1 MNRFRTKKRAKDTS
15 DIAGTEANRS
25 DSPSVPT
32 LKSSKT
38 FRLGRKNV
46 QEPEHKPELDLANA
60 LPSSDDFRTSLLM
73 SGLSARFSMLREQDD
88 PKSKIGKAADDSVL
102 FPKRQSRLNDFGF
115 HSTGLHDIAEV
126 SSIKTSIRPPF
137 ASNRID
143 SFHSV
148 ESSGDDG
155 GSIMSRAKPGE
166 GNNLFGGRQKIYK
179 IPVGGSNGD
188 MKKMGGRALY
198 EDDVSQ
204 SAFQKLR
211 DREREERERQERE
224 REQAER
230 EDEAD
235 SSFPLRSNSPPLLGY
250 NRNRE
255 TSSTTSSGPSLT
267 RSSTAATS
275 VYSQRTPSVNGHSSP
290 STPAVPNQ
298 SNGVDRSMTK
308 GKRLYET
315 GLDQHLHSQQH
326 LAMNRLEN
334 LSRQQTFGA
343 RTPSP
348 SPFPNG
354 NVYEHTNASG
364 STTHHITIR
373 SASPPPA
380 EPTFGA
386 FDFGVKAPALLD
398 NSKPLFTVPPLSPP
412 MSDVDDQPGLP
423 IQPNDRGKATALGAF
438 SKPVQPYDEKKY
450 SQRQLQMQ
458 QGRET
463 PPLRKH
469 SPPRAFNSRQAT
481 SGRARTESN
490 ATYSSDRSTSSSSAQ
505 REFIPRNRNL
515 TSPVARAEALATDDY
530 HESSGTFFNSQ
541 NEDSLSSPNDGVFDS
556 GKSWNHVMSQKSGGR
571 KVLNTQIPLQRPPES
586 QHPAHRPSNQ
596 QFQENHNE
604 NLNKDE
610 PPTISVSNS
619 QSGIDESQ
627 PIQKGSSADSPTL
640 GPVDGLSGLVRQH
653 LRNDSGASSIY
664 GAPSPGLEFHANPP
678 PPTSNPYSTKGNP
691 WEINDWD
698 EHTHG
703 QSNGINHA
711 SSDPA
716 MNSNSYG
723 VSTYSTPPK
732 ANGNLEKNN
741 EETHNPSWE
750 DEMAQRHKR
759 NGSTETQKEQVDFTN
774 KLASARKRVQD
785 NLKSFAESDSRSA
798 SPGPG
803 MDWEKDSAS
812 SKSTPM
818 GMLKAKSSRESIL
831 AKSRNGQSKAM
842 KMLGIGNATMS
853 NSSSPGK
860 QKYDDSFWKQEE
872 EEMLRGVK
880 SPRNPPPMKA
890 YRQARRDAQ
899 RDRER
904 QVLLRHR
911 NGGARSSGDDE
922 EAASEPAPGAAS
934 VLAKAQAR
942 LRQHTQEK
950 EAESEKKVAPR
961 APSQES
967 KSSAATTRSGSRPPS
982 RSVRDRSGSDASRG
996 SKGRNGWHRD
1006 DLARAMA
1013 EGHSSSAQGFFEDS
1027 PSTRGPTKSP
1037 ASAYSPAFAPPGQPR
1052 AIRSG
1057 SDSNPTHMGY
1067 FDNQQHQPVQ
1077 NSPQMENGTFPRP
1090 SPIAPYAEN
1099 RTPALSHPSP
1109 LPSGNNTP
1117 TSQGFQSQGRIPA
1130 HLKRT
1135 VNKSDISEPS
1145 LVSKTSH
1152 IITIDLPVGASLQNG
1167 MHSAPPLPTMDPRRR
1182 TTRTQTMF
1190 NGFMGR
1196 GNETPST
1203 PLLPAGA
1210 YFEETSTFS
1219 ADEAE
1224 PQPKARQ
1231 RIRKISSE
1239 GGNLNGRTR
1248 QVYGAASPAV
1258 PAFSAAS
1265 TSEINMF

>member
-15 DIAGTEANRS
+15 DIAVTAANHS
-25 DSPSVPT
+25 DPPSAPT
-32 LKSSKT
+32 LKPSKT

-46 QEPEHKPELDLANA
+46 QEPERKPVIDLANA

-102 FPKRQSRLNDFGF
+102 FPKRQSRLNGF

-137 ASNRID
+137 ASSRID
-143 SFHSV
+143 SFHSI

-179 IPVGGSNGD
+179 IPVGGPNGD
-188 MKKMGGRALY
+188 MRKMGGRALY

-211 DREREERERQERE
+211 DREREQREQ
-224 REQAER
+224 EQAER
-230 EDEAD
+230 DDEAD

-290 STPAVPNQ
+290 SAPAVPNQ
-298 SNGVDRSMTK
+298 SNGLDRSMTK

-348 SPFPNG
+348 SSFPNG
-354 NVYEHTNASG
+354 TVYEHTNASG
-364 STTHHITIR
+364 STTHHLNIR

-380 EPTFGA
+380 EPTLGA
-386 FDFGVKAPALLD
+386 FDFGVKAPATLD
-398 NSKPLFTVPPLSPP
+398 KSKSLFTAPPLSPP
-412 MSDVDDQPGLP
+412 MSDGDDQPSLP

-438 SKPVQPYDEKKY
+438 SKPVLPYDEKKY

-463 PPLRKH
+463 PPLRKY

-481 SGRARTESN
+481 SGRTRAESN
-490 ATYSSDRSTSSSSAQ
+490 STYSSERSTSSSSAQ
-505 REFIPRNRNL
+505 REFVPRNRNL
-515 TSPVARAEALATDDY
+515 TPPVTRAETPATDDY
-530 HESSGTFFNSQ
+530 HESSGTFFDGQ
-541 NEDSLSSPNDGVFDS
+541 NEDSLSSLNDDVFES
-556 GKSWNHVMSQKSGGR
+556 RKPWNHPISQKSVGA
-571 KVLNTQIPLQRPPES
+571 KILNAQIPLQRPPES
-586 QHPAHRPSNQ
+586 QHPAHRPSN
-596 QFQENHNE
+596 HE
-604 NLNKDE
+604 NLNGDK
-610 PPTISVSNS
+610 PTTISVSKAI
-619 QSGIDESQ
+619 SGNEESQ
-627 PIQKGSSADSPTL
+627 PIQKSSSLDSPTL

-653 LRNDSGASSIY
+653 LRNDSGASSVY
-664 GAPSPGLEFHANPP
+664 GAPSPGLEFHASPP
-678 PPTSNPYSTKGNP
+678 PPTSNPYSAKSNP

-698 EHTHG
+698 ENSNG
-703 QSNGINHA
+703 QSNGIYHA
-711 SSDPA
+711 PSDPA
-716 MNSNSYG
+716 MNTNSYG
-723 VSTYSTPPK
+723 VPTYSTPPR
-732 ANGNLEKNN
+732 ANVVLENN
-741 EETHNPSWE
+741 EESRNPSWE

-774 KLASARKRVQD
+774 KLASARKRVQE
-785 NLKSFAESDSRSA
+785 NLKSFAESDIRSTSPGH

-812 SKSTPM
+812 SKSNPM
-818 GMLKAKSSRESIL
+818 NLLRAKSSRESVL
-831 AKSRNGQSKAM
+831 AKSKNSQSKTM
-842 KMLGIGNATMS
+842 KMLGIGNSAPS
-853 NSSSPGK
+853 NSSSTGK
-860 QKYDDSFWKQEE
+860 QKYDDSLWKQEE

-904 QVLLRHR
+904 QVILRHR
-911 NGGARSSGDDE
+911 NGGTRSSGDDE
-922 EAASEPAPGAAS
+922 EAASEAAPGAAS

-942 LRQHTQEK
+942 LRQHAQER
-950 EAESEKKVAPR
+950 EAEPEKKVVPR

-967 KSSAATTRSGSRPPS
+967 KSSAATSHSGSRPPS
-982 RSVRDRSGSDASRG
+982 RNARDRSASDASGG
-996 SKGRNGWHRD
+996 SKGRNGRHRD

-1013 EGHSSSAQGFFEDS
+1013 EGHGSSAQGFFEDAA
-1027 PSTRGPTKSP
+1027 STRGPIKSP
-1037 ASAYSPAFAPPGQPR
+1037 ASTYTSPTASPGQFR
-1052 AIRSG
+1052 TVRSG

-1067 FDNQQHQPVQ
+1067 FDNQQPQSVQ
-1077 NSPQMENGTFPRP
+1077 NSPLMDNGTFPRP

-1117 TSQGFQSQGRIPA
+1117 TSQGFQSQGRIPP
-1130 HLKRT
+1130 HLKRI

-1152 IITIDLPVGASLQNG
+1152 IVTVDLPVGAYLHNG

-1182 TTRTQTMF
+1182 TTTRTQTMF
-1190 NGFMGR
+1190 NGFVGR
-1196 GNETPST
+1196 SNETASSPS
-1203 PLLPAGA
+1203 LPSGA
-1210 YFEETSTFS
+1210 YYEETSTFS

-1224 PQPKARQ
+1224 PKPKAWQ
-1231 RIRKISSE
+1231 KIRKISSE
-1239 GGNLNGRTR
+1239 GGNLNGRNR
-1248 QVYGAASPAV
+1248 QVHGAASQAV
-1258 PAFSAAS
+1258 STFSGGNP
-1265 TSEINMF
+1265 SEINMF

>member
-15 DIAGTEANRS
+15 DVAGSTAVSHS
-25 DSPSVPT
+25 DPPPVPTTT

-46 QEPEHKPELDLANA
+46 QEPERKTELDLANA

-137 ASNRID
+137 ASSRID
-143 SFHSV
+143 SYHSI

-155 GSIMSRAKPGE
+155 GSMMSRAKPGE

-188 MKKMGGRALY
+188 MRKMGGRALY
-198 EDDVSQ
+198 DDDVSQ

-211 DREREERERQERE
+211 DREREEREREQQERD
-224 REQAER
+224 
-230 EDEAD
+230 DEAN
-235 SSFPLRSNSPPLLGY
+235 SSFPLRSHSPPLLGY

-298 SNGVDRSMTK
+298 SNGIDRTMTK
-308 GKRLYET
+308 GKRLYEP

-354 NVYEHTNASG
+354 NIYEHTSASS

-373 SASPPPA
+373 STSPPPT
-380 EPTFGA
+380 EPTLGA
-386 FDFGVKAPALLD
+386 FDFSVKNPGPMD
-398 NSKPLFTVPPLSPP
+398 NPKSLFTAPPLSPP
-412 MSDVDDQPGLP
+412 MSDVDDQPSLP

-438 SKPVQPYDEKKY
+438 SKPAQPYDEKKY

-463 PPLRKH
+463 PPLRKN
-469 SPPRAFNSRQAT
+469 SPPRAFNSRQVT
-481 SGRARTESN
+481 SNRARTESN
-490 ATYSSDRSTSSSSAQ
+490 STYSSERSTSSSSGQ
-505 REFIPRNRNL
+505 REFVPRNRNA
-515 TSPVARAEALATDDY
+515 TSPIARTEPPTTDDY
-530 HESSGTFFNSQ
+530 QESSGTFFDSQ
-541 NEDSLSSPNDGVFDS
+541 NEDSLNTPNDGVLQN
-556 GKSWNHVMSQKSGGR
+556 GNSWGRPMTQKLGST
-571 KVLNTQIPLQRPPES
+571 KISNTHIPLQRPPES
-586 QHPAHRPSNQ
+586 EHPAHRPSNQ
-596 QFQENHNE
+596 HPWQNHNE
-604 NLNKDE
+604 SINRDE
-610 PPTISVSNS
+610 PPTISASDAQATVQEP
-619 QSGIDESQ
+619 QSH
-627 PIQKGSSADSPTL
+627 QKDSSIDSPTL
-640 GPVDGLSGLVRQH
+640 GPVDDLSGLVRQH

-664 GAPSPGLEFHANPP
+664 GAPSPGLEFLTNPPP
-678 PPTSNPYSTKGNP
+678 PPTSNPYTTKSNP

-698 EHTHG
+698 ENHHS
-703 QSNGINHA
+703 QSNGISHT
-711 SSDPA
+711 SPI

-723 VSTYSTPPK
+723 VSTYSALPK
-732 ANGNLEKNN
+732 VNGSSEKVN
-741 EETHNPSWE
+741 EENHTGLWE
-750 DEMAQRHKR
+750 DEMAHRHKR

-774 KLASARKRVQD
+774 KLASARKRVQE
-785 NLKSFAESDSRSA
+785 NLKSFAESDGQSTG
-798 SPGPG
+798 PGLG
-803 MDWEKDSAS
+803 MDWEKDAIS
-812 SKSTPM
+812 SKSNPVGT
-818 GMLKAKSSRESIL
+818 LRAKSSRESIL

-842 KMLGIGNATMS
+842 KMLGIGNSAP
-853 NSSSPGK
+853 SSSPSPGK
-860 QKYDDSFWKQEE
+860 QKYDDNLWKQEE

-880 SPRNPPPMKA
+880 SPRNAPPMKS

-904 QVLLRHR
+904 QVLMRHR

-922 EAASEPAPGAAS
+922 ESVPETTPGAAS
-934 VLAKAQAR
+934 VLWQAQAR

-950 EAESEKKVAPR
+950 DVEPERKPAPR

-967 KSSAATTRSGSRPPS
+967 KSSAATTHSGSRPPS
-982 RSVRDRSGSDASRG
+982 RSPRDRSGSDASRA
-996 SKGRNGWHRD
+996 SKNRNGRHRD

-1013 EGHSSSAQGFFEDS
+1013 EGHSSSAQGFFEETAS
-1027 PSTRGPTKSP
+1027 SRAPSK
-1037 ASAYSPAFAPPGQPR
+1037 SPAFAYSPVIASPVHPR
-1052 AIRSG
+1052 AVRSG
-1057 SDSNPTHMGY
+1057 SDGDATHMGY
-1067 FDNQQHQPVQ
+1067 FDNQQPHSAQ
-1077 NSPQMENGTFPRP
+1077 NSPLMDNGAFPRP

-1109 LPSGNNTP
+1109 LQSGSNTP
-1117 TSQGFQSQGRIPA
+1117 TSQGFQSQGRIPP
-1130 HLKRT
+1130 HLKRI

-1152 IITIDLPVGASLQNG
+1152 IITVDLPVGASLQNG

-1182 TTRTQTMF
+1182 TTTRTQTIF
-1190 NGFMGR
+1190 NGFVGR
-1196 GNETPST
+1196 SNDPASPSAG
-1203 PLLPAGA
+1203 PAGA
-1210 YFEETSTFS
+1210 YYEDTSTFS

-1224 PQPKARQ
+1224 EKPKARQ

-1239 GGNLNGRTR
+1239 GGSLNSRTR
-1248 QVYGAASPAV
+1248 QVYGAPSPAI
-1258 PAFSAAS
+1258 PSFSTVN

>member
-15 DIAGTEANRS
+15 DIVATAADQS

-46 QEPEHKPELDLANA
+46 QEPERKPVLDLANA

-137 ASNRID
+137 ASNRVD
-143 SFHSV
+143 SFHSL

-155 GSIMSRAKPGE
+155 GSMMSRAKPGE

-179 IPVGGSNGD
+179 ITAGGSNGE

-198 EDDVSQ
+198 DDDVSQ

-211 DREREERERQERE
+211 DREREEREREKRE
-224 REQAER
+224 RD
-230 EDEAD
+230 DETD

-298 SNGVDRSMTK
+298 SIGVDRSMTK

-334 LSRQQTFGA
+334 LSRQQNYGA

-354 NVYEHTNASG
+354 NVYEHTNAAG
-364 STTHHITIR
+364 STTHHIAIR
-373 SASPPPA
+373 SASPPPV
-380 EPTFGA
+380 EPNLGA
-386 FDFGVKAPALLD
+386 FDFGVKVTAALD
-398 NSKPLFTVPPLSPP
+398 NSKSLFTAPPLSPP
-412 MSDVDDQPGLP
+412 MSDGDDQQSLP

-469 SPPRAFNSRQAT
+469 SPPRAFNSRQAI
-481 SGRARTESN
+481 SGRTRTESN
-490 ATYSSDRSTSSSSAQ
+490 STYSSEGSTSSSGQ
-505 REFIPRNRNL
+505 REFVPRNRNM
-515 TSPVARAEALATDDY
+515 TSPVASAKPPSINDY
-530 HESSGTFFNSQ
+530 EESSRTFFDSQ
-541 NEDSLSSPNDGVFDS
+541 NEDSLSSANDGVVES
-556 GKSWNHVMSQKSGGR
+556 GNSWGYPPTQKSGVVR
-571 KVLNTQIPLQRPPES
+571 FPNSQINLERPPES

-596 QFQENHNE
+596 QHWEARNQNQDREEH
-604 NLNKDE
+604 
-610 PPTISVSNS
+610 PIIPVSNPPS
-619 QSGIDESQ
+619 NAQETQ
-627 PIQKGSSADSPTL
+627 LTQKNSSLDSPTL
-640 GPVDGLSGLVRQH
+640 GPVDDLSGLVRQH

-664 GAPSPGLEFHANPP
+664 GAPSPGLEFLTNPPP

-698 EHTHG
+698 EDNRG

-711 SSDPA
+711 SSDPT
-716 MNSNSYG
+716 MNSNSYD

-732 ANGNLEKNN
+732 VNEKSEKNN
-741 EETHNPSWE
+741 EESLNPSLE

-759 NGSTETQKEQVDFTN
+759 NGSTDTQKEQVDFTN

-812 SKSTPM
+812 SKSNPM
-818 GMLKAKSSRESIL
+818 GMLRAKSSRESVL

-842 KMLGIGNATMS
+842 KMLGIGNSAPSTL
-853 NSSSPGK
+853 SSPGK
-860 QKYDDSFWKQEE
+860 QKYDESLWKQEE

-880 SPRNPPPMKA
+880 SPKNPPPTKA

-904 QVLLRHR
+904 QILMRHR

-922 EAASEPAPGAAS
+922 DAPPEPTPGAAS

-950 EAESEKKVAPR
+950 EAEPEKRPAPR

-982 RSVRDRSGSDASRG
+982 RSARDRSSSDASRG
-996 SKGRNGWHRD
+996 SKGRNGRHRD

-1013 EGHSSSAQGFFEDS
+1013 EGHSSSAQGLFENAASSRGPSKS
-1027 PSTRGPTKSP
+1027 PSFAYSP
-1037 ASAYSPAFAPPGQPR
+1037 ASAAPAQPR
-1052 AIRSG
+1052 AVRSG
-1057 SDSNPTHMGY
+1057 SDSNTIHTGY
-1067 FDNQQHQPVQ
+1067 FDNQEPQPVQ
-1077 NSPQMENGTFPRP
+1077 NSPLMDNGTYPRP
-1090 SPIAPYAEN
+1090 TPIAPYAEN

-1109 LPSGNNTP
+1109 LLSGNNTP
-1117 TSQGFQSQGRIPA
+1117 TSQGFQSQGRLPQ
-1130 HLKRT
+1130 HLKRAI
-1135 VNKSDISEPS
+1135 NKSDISEPS

-1152 IITIDLPVGASLQNG
+1152 ISTVDLPVGASLQNG
-1167 MHSAPPLPTMDPRRR
+1167 MQSAPPVPTMDPRRR
-1182 TTRTQTMF
+1182 TRTQGMF
-1190 NGFMGR
+1190 NGLIGR
-1196 GNETPST
+1196 SNETAST
-1203 PLLPAGA
+1203 PSSAAGA
-1210 YFEETSTFS
+1210 YYEDTSTFS

-1224 PQPKARQ
+1224 HKPKSWPK
-1231 RIRKISSE
+1231 IRKISSE

-1248 QVYGAASPAV
+1248 QVYGATSPAV
-1258 PAFSAAS
+1258 PAFSAPN
-1265 TSEINMF
+1265 TRQINMF

>member
-1 MNRFRTKKRAKDTS
+1 MNRFRTKKKAKDTS
-15 DIAGTEANRS
+15 DIAGTTVNRS

-32 LKSSKT
+32 LKPSKT
-38 FRLGRKNV
+38 FRLGKKNA
-46 QEPEHKPELDLANA
+46 QESERKPELDLANA

-137 ASNRID
+137 ALNRID
-143 SFHSV
+143 SFHSL

-155 GSIMSRAKPGE
+155 GSVMSRAKPGE

-188 MKKMGGRALY
+188 RKMGGRALY

-211 DREREERERQERE
+211 DREREQREQ
-224 REQAER
+224 EQAEL

-290 STPAVPNQ
+290 STPAVPNT
-298 SNGVDRSMTK
+298 SNGLDRSVTK

-380 EPTFGA
+380 ESAHGA
-386 FDFGVKAPALLD
+386 FDFGVKASATFD
-398 NSKPLFTVPPLSPP
+398 NSKSVFTAPPLSPP
-412 MSDVDDQPGLP
+412 MSDGDDQPSLP

-481 SGRARTESN
+481 SGRTRAESN
-490 ATYSSDRSTSSSSAQ
+490 STYSSERSASSSSAQ
-505 REFIPRNRNL
+505 REFVPRNRNL
-515 TSPVARAEALATDDY
+515 TSSVARVEAPAGGDSR
-530 HESSGTFFNSQ
+530 ESSGTFFDSQ
-541 NEDSLSSPNDGVFDS
+541 NADSLSSPNDGVFES
-556 GKSWNHVMSQKSGGR
+556 GKPWNHTMSQKLASA
-571 KVLNTQIPLQRPPES
+571 KILNTQPPLQRPPES
-586 QHPAHRPSNQ
+586 QHPAYRPSNQ
-596 QFQENHNE
+596 KPWENRNE
-604 NLNKDE
+604 NINGNE
-610 PPTISVSNS
+610 PPTISISKAR
-619 QSGIDESQ
+619 SGDEESQ
-627 PIQKGSSADSPTL
+627 PVQRSSSTDSPTL

-653 LRNDSGASSIY
+653 LRNDSGASSVY
-664 GAPSPGLEFHANPP
+664 GASSPGLEFHTNPP
-678 PPTSNPYSTKGNP
+678 PPTSNPYSAKSNP

-698 EHTHG
+698 QDSHS
-703 QSNGINHA
+703 QSNGINHVP
-711 SSDPA
+711 SDLA
-716 MNSNSYG
+716 INTNSYG

-732 ANGNLEKNN
+732 AKVSSENN
-741 EETHNPSWE
+741 EESHNLSWE

-759 NGSTETQKEQVDFTN
+759 NNSTETQKEQVDFTN
-774 KLASARKRVQD
+774 KLASARRRVQE
-785 NLKSFAESDSRSA
+785 NLKSFAESDSRST

-803 MDWEKDSAS
+803 TDYEKESAS
-812 SKSTPM
+812 SKSNPM
-818 GMLKAKSSRESIL
+818 SLLRTKPSRDSIIAKSKNS
-831 AKSRNGQSKAM
+831 QSKAM
-842 KMLGIGNATMS
+842 KMLGIGNSAPS
-853 NSSSPGK
+853 NSSPGK
-860 QKYDDSFWKQEE
+860 QKYDDGLWKQEE

-911 NGGARSSGDDE
+911 NGGTRSSGDDE

-942 LRQHTQEK
+942 LRQHTQER
-950 EAESEKKVAPR
+950 EIESERKVELR
-961 APSQES
+961 APSEES
-967 KSSAATTRSGSRPPS
+967 KSSATTARSGSRPPS
-982 RSVRDRSGSDASRG
+982 RSARDRSGSDTSGG
-996 SKGRNGWHRD
+996 SKGRNGKHRD

-1013 EGHSSSAQGFFEDS
+1013 EGHSSSAQGFFEEAA
-1027 PSTRGPTKSP
+1027 STRGPTKSP
-1037 ASAYSPAFAPPGQPR
+1037 ASTYSPPTASPGQFR
-1052 AIRSG
+1052 AVRSG
-1057 SDSNPTHMGY
+1057 SDSNSTHTGY
-1067 FDNQQHQPVQ
+1067 FDNQQPQSVQ
-1077 NSPQMENGTFPRP
+1077 NSPQIDNGTFPRP
-1090 SPIAPYAEN
+1090 SPITPYAEN
-1099 RTPALSHPSP
+1099 RTPTLSHPSP
-1109 LPSGNNTP
+1109 LPSGNSTP
-1117 TSQGFQSQGRIPA
+1117 TSQGFQSQGRIPP
-1130 HLKRT
+1130 HLKRI

-1152 IITIDLPVGASLQNG
+1152 IVTVDLPAGASLQNG
-1167 MHSAPPLPTMDPRRR
+1167 IHSAPPLPTMDPRRR
-1182 TTRTQTMF
+1182 TTTRTQTMF
-1190 NGFMGR
+1190 NGLIGR
-1196 GNETPST
+1196 GNETAST
-1203 PLLPAGA
+1203 PSLPSGA

-1219 ADEAE
+1219 ADESE
-1224 PQPKARQ
+1224 QKPKARQ
-1231 RIRKISSE
+1231 KIRKISSE

-1258 PAFSAAS
+1258 PTFSVGN
-1265 TSEINMF
+1265 TNEINMF

>member
-15 DIAGTEANRS
+15 DIAGTAVNSS
-25 DSPSVPT
+25 DSPSVPTTT

-46 QEPEHKPELDLANA
+46 QEPERKPELDLANA

-143 SFHSV
+143 SFHSL

-155 GSIMSRAKPGE
+155 GGIMSRAKPGE

-188 MKKMGGRALY
+188 MRKMGGRALY

-211 DREREERERQERE
+211 DREREEREREQQERN
-224 REQAER
+224 
-230 EDEAD
+230 DEAD

-298 SNGVDRSMTK
+298 SNSIDRSMTK

-334 LSRQQTFGA
+334 LSRQQAFGA

-364 STTHHITIR
+364 STTHHIAIR
-373 SASPPPA
+373 SASPPPT
-380 EPTFGA
+380 EPTLGA
-386 FDFGVKAPALLD
+386 FDFGVKTPVPMD
-398 NSKPLFTVPPLSPP
+398 NPKPLFTAPPLSPP
-412 MSDVDDQPGLP
+412 ISDGDDQPSLP

-463 PPLRKH
+463 PPLRKY

-481 SGRARTESN
+481 SGRTRAESN
-490 ATYSSDRSTSSSSAQ
+490 ATYSSERSTSSSSGQ
-505 REFIPRNRNL
+505 REFVPRNRNL
-515 TSPVARAEALATDDY
+515 TSPVARAEPPATDNY
-530 HESSGTFFNSQ
+530 HKSSGTFFDSQ
-541 NEDSLSSPNDGVFDS
+541 NEDSSPNDGILETGNS
-556 GKSWNHVMSQKSGGR
+556 RGYLMTQKSGIG
-571 KVLNTQIPLQRPPES
+571 KVPNTQISLQRPPES
-586 QHPAHRPSNQ
+586 QHPAHRPNNQ
-596 QFQENHNE
+596 QPWQNHNE
-604 NLNKDE
+604 NINRDE
-610 PPTISVSNS
+610 PPTISVSNVLS
-619 QSGIDESQ
+619 DVQESQ
-627 PIQKGSSADSPTL
+627 PQKASSIDSPTL
-640 GPVDGLSGLVRQH
+640 GPVDDLSGLVRHH

-664 GAPSPGLEFHANPP
+664 GAPSPGLEFLTNPP
-678 PPTSNPYSTKGNP
+678 PPTSNPYGTKGNP

-698 EHTHG
+698 EDNHG

-711 SSDPA
+711 SSDPT

-723 VSTYSTPPK
+723 VSTYPTSYKT
-732 ANGNLEKNN
+732 NVNSEKNN

-774 KLASARKRVQD
+774 KLASARKRVQE

-803 MDWEKDSAS
+803 MDGEKDSAS
-812 SKSTPM
+812 SKSNPM
-818 GMLKAKSSRESIL
+818 GMLRAKSSRESIL
-831 AKSRNGQSKAM
+831 AKSKNSQSKAM
-842 KMLGIGNATMS
+842 KMLGISSSAQS

-860 QKYDDSFWKQEE
+860 QKYDESLWKQEE
-872 EEMLRGVK
+872 EEMLRSVK
-880 SPRNPPPMKA
+880 SPRNPPPMKS

-904 QVLLRHR
+904 QVLMRHR

-922 EAASEPAPGAAS
+922 EATPEPAPGAAS

-942 LRQHTQEK
+942 LRQHTQER
-950 EAESEKKVAPR
+950 EVEPEKKPSPR
-961 APSQES
+961 APSLES

-982 RSVRDRSGSDASRG
+982 RSARDRSGSDVSRG
-996 SKGRNGWHRD
+996 SKGRNGRHRD

-1013 EGHSSSAQGFFEDS
+1013 DGHSSSAQGFFDETAS
-1027 PSTRGPTKSP
+1027 SRGLSKSP
-1037 ASAYSPAFAPPGQPR
+1037 AFVYPPATDPPVQQR
-1052 AIRSG
+1052 AVRSG
-1057 SDSNPTHMGY
+1057 SESNPTHMGY
-1067 FDNQQHQPVQ
+1067 FDNQQPQSVQ
-1077 NSPQMENGTFPRP
+1077 NSPQIENGAFPRP

-1109 LPSGNNTP
+1109 LQSGNNTP
-1117 TSQGFQSQGRIPA
+1117 TSQGFQSQGRIPP
-1130 HLKRT
+1130 HLKRV

-1182 TTRTQTMF
+1182 TTTRTQTMF

-1196 GNETPST
+1196 SNETVST
-1203 PLLPAGA
+1203 PSLPSGA
-1210 YFEETSTFS
+1210 YYEETSTFS

-1224 PQPKARQ
+1224 QKPKARQ
-1231 RIRKISSE
+1231 KIRKISSE

-1248 QVYGAASPAV
+1248 QVYGALSPAV
-1258 PAFSAAS
+1258 PTFSTANS
-1265 TSEINMF
+1265 SGINMF